1 MSAASGG
8 AAGGVVN
15 YARAAST
22 PSERN
27 LIHLKLFRV
36 NKEISFNLMK
46 KEKASLLFRKMK
58 LPPANVKSFEAS
70 NFKRLT
76 IELQGD
82 IDIEQYKF
90 SSALKIREGLSVMP
104 MKELKMSSLMVLHL
118 GWHLALH

>member
-8 AAGGVVN
+8 AVGGVVN

-36 NKEISFNLMK
+36 NKEISFNLTK

-70 NFKRLT
+70 NFERPKYLRIIKLYT
-76 IELQGD
+76 NN
-82 IDIEQYKF
+82 F
-90 SSALKIREGLSVMP
+90 
-104 MKELKMSSLMVLHL
+104 
-118 GWHLALH
+118 